1 MSTMEDILADS
12 DTAIKVKVK
21 VQRPKRYAVIFYNDD
36 FTPMDFVVFVLGKY
50 FSKSHE
56 EAVAIMLTVHNEGRA
71 LIDLFTHEIAEQKVY
86 EVMEHAKVNEYPLR
100 AEAEEHTG

>member
-1 MSTMEDILADS
+1 MSTMQDILADS
-12 DTAIKVKVK
+12 DTAIKVK

-50 FSKSHE
+50 FNKSHE
-56 EAVAIMLTVHNEGRA
+56 ESVAIMLKVHNDGRA
-71 LIDLFTHEIAEQKVY
+71 LIDLYTREIAEQKVY

-100 AEAEEHTG
+100 AEAEEHSE